1 MQMIMGQFGQT
12 NNLVNSEIHVKELVS
27 CAMDAGLSRLQQK
40 YLAQTPAAFHLD
52 SFGQMPEMTS
62 PPKLWVFLIS
72 SYFRIFKICDILR
85 FC

>member
-40 YLAQTPAAFHLD
+40 YQAQTPAAFHLD

-62 PPKLWVFLIS
+62 PPKL
-72 SYFRIFKICDILR
+72 
-85 FC
+85 